1 MGFKCGIV
9 GLPNVGKS
17 TLFNALTQTA
27 AAEAANYPFCTI
39 EPNVGDVGV
48 PDPRLD
54 RLREVAGSAQ
64 KIPTRLT
71 FVDIAG
77 LVRGASKG
85 EGLGNQFLAHIRE
98 VDAVAY
104 VLRCFEDAD
113 VAHVEGR
120 VDPVSDADTVET
132 ELMIADMESLERRRE
147 PLAKKAT
154 SGDKEAKAQIALQLA
169 LIDKALALVSAG
181 QPARLAELTP
191 EEERPFRQL
200 QLLTAKPVVYVC
212 NVDEA
217 GIAGNAFSARV
228 AERARAEG
236 AGCVVIC
243 AKLEAELAALEP
255 AEREQYLRELG
266 LKEPGLNAL
275 IREGYRV
282 LDLITFFTAGP
293 KEARAWTVTAGSK
306 APKAAGAIHTDFE
319 KGFIRAE
326 TIAFEDYVGLGGEQ
340 AAKAAGRM
348 RLEGKEYV
356 VRDGDVML
364 FRFANGASPHRHPG
378 ACPPGMSGTG
388 GTQSTCQPARPLMI
402 LLAVIDR
409 MTSASWRR
417 PDPLSPLLRAEG

>member
-48 PDPRLD
+48 PDPRLSQ
-54 RLREVAGSAQ
+54 LAEIAGSAQ
-64 KIPTRLT
+64 TIPTRLT

-77 LVRGASKG
+77 LVRGASRG

-104 VLRCFEDAD
+104 VLRCFEDED
-113 VAHVEGR
+113 VTHVEGR
-120 VDPVSDADTVET
+120 VDPISDADTVET
-132 ELMIADMESLERRRE
+132 ELMLADMESLERRRE

-154 SGDKEAKAQIALQLA
+154 SGDKEAKAQVA
-169 LIDKALALVSAG
+169 LIDKALELVNAG
-181 QPARLAELTP
+181 KPARLARLTP
-191 EEERPFRQL
+191 EEERPFRLL

-217 GIAGNAFSARV
+217 SIFGNALSAAV
-228 AERARAEG
+228 TERARAEG

-255 AEREQYLRELG
+255 AERGEYLGELG

-282 LDLITFFTAGP
+282 LDLITFFTVGP

-326 TIAFEDYVGLGGEQ
+326 TIAHDDYVTLGGEQ
-340 AAKAAGRM
+340 GAKAAGKM
-348 RLEGKEYV
+348 RLEGKDYV

-364 FRFANGASPHRHPG
+364 FRFAN
-378 ACPPGMSGTG
+378 
-388 GTQSTCQPARPLMI
+388 
-402 LLAVIDR
+402 
-409 MTSASWRR
+409 
-417 PDPLSPLLRAEG
+417 

>member
-54 RLREVAGSAQ
+54 RLADVAKSAAAV
-64 KIPTRLT
+64 PTRLT

-113 VAHVEGR
+113 VTHVEGR
-120 VDPVSDADTVET
+120 VDPIADAETVET
-132 ELMIADMESLERRRE
+132 ELMLADLDSLERRRE
-147 PLAKKAT
+147 PLAKRAQV
-154 SGDKEAKAQIALQLA
+154 GDKEAKAQLV
-169 LIDKALALVSAG
+169 LIDRALELLRAG
-181 QPARLAELTP
+181 KPARLARVGA
-191 EEERPFRQL
+191 EEDRLWRQM
-200 QLLTAKPVVYVC
+200 QLLTAKPVLYVC
-212 NVDEA
+212 NVEEA
-217 GIAGNAFSARV
+217 AIAGNALTRKV
-228 AERARAEG
+228 QERATAEG
-236 AGCVVIC
+236 AGCVVIS
-243 AKLEAELAALEP
+243 AKIEAELAGLEP
-255 AEREQYLRELG
+255 EERAYYLEHLG

-275 IREGYRV
+275 IREGYRI

-293 KEARAWTVTAGSK
+293 KQARAWTVTAGSK

-326 TIAFEDYVGLGGEQ
+326 TIAYEDYVGLGGEIPAKQ
-340 AAKAAGRM
+340 AGKM

-356 VRDGDVML
+356 VQDGDVML
-364 FRFANGASPHRHPG
+364 FRFA
-378 ACPPGMSGTG
+378 T
-388 GTQSTCQPARPLMI
+388 
-402 LLAVIDR
+402 
-409 MTSASWRR
+409 
-417 PDPLSPLLRAEG
+417 

>member
-48 PDPRLD
+48 PDPRLTK
-54 RLREVAGSAQ
+54 LAEVAGSAQ
-64 KIPTRLT
+64 TIPTRLT

-104 VLRCFEDAD
+104 VLRCFEDED

-120 VDPVSDADTVET
+120 VDPISDADTVET

-147 PLAKKAT
+147 PLVKKAT
-154 SGDKEAKAQIALQLA
+154 SGDKDARAQVA

-181 QPARLAELTP
+181 KPARLAELTP
-191 EEERPFRQL
+191 EEERPFRLL

-212 NVDEA
+212 NVDESAA
-217 GIAGNAFSARV
+217 GGNALSARV

-255 AEREQYLRELG
+255 AERAEYLEQMG
-266 LKEPGLNAL
+266 LEEPGLNAL

-282 LDLITFFTAGP
+282 LDLLTFFTVGP
-293 KEARAWTVTAGSK
+293 KEARAWTVSAGSK

-326 TIAFEDYVGLGGEQ
+326 TIAFEDYVALGGE
-340 AAKAAGRM
+340 AGAKAAGKM

-364 FRFANGASPHRHPG
+364 FRFAN
-378 ACPPGMSGTG
+378 
-388 GTQSTCQPARPLMI
+388 
-402 LLAVIDR
+402 
-409 MTSASWRR
+409 
-417 PDPLSPLLRAEG
+417 

>member
-48 PDPRLD
+48 PDPRMGKLAKA
-54 RLREVAGSAQ
+54 AGSAQ
-64 KIPTRLT
+64 IIPTRLT

-113 VAHVEGR
+113 VVHVEGR
-120 VDPVSDADTVET
+120 VDPVSDADVVET
-132 ELMIADMESLERRRE
+132 ELMIADMESLEKRRE
-147 PLAKKAT
+147 PLAKKAN
-154 SGDKEAKAQIALQLA
+154 SGDKEAKAQVALM
-169 LIDKALALVSAG
+169 DKALELVRDG
-181 QPARLAELTP
+181 KPARLAKIAP
-191 EEERPFRQL
+191 EEEKAWRML
-200 QLLTAKPVVYVC
+200 QLLTSKPVVYVC

-217 GIAGNAFSARV
+217 SIGGNALSAKV
-228 AERARAEG
+228 AERAQAEG

-255 AEREQYLRELG
+255 PERAEYLAQLG

-282 LDLITFFTAGP
+282 LELITFFTVGP
-293 KEARAWTVTAGSK
+293 KETRAWTVTAGSK

-326 TIAFEDYVGLGGEQ
+326 TIAYDDYVGLGGEQ
-340 AAKAAGRM
+340 GAKAAGKM

-364 FRFANGASPHRHPG
+364 FRFAN
-378 ACPPGMSGTG
+378 
-388 GTQSTCQPARPLMI
+388 
-402 LLAVIDR
+402 
-409 MTSASWRR
+409 
-417 PDPLSPLLRAEG
+417 

>member
-54 RLREVAGSAQ
+54 KLQEIAGSAA

-85 EGLGNQFLAHIRE
+85 EGLGNQFLGHIRE

-104 VLRCFEDAD
+104 VLRCFEDPD
-113 VAHVEGR
+113 VTHVEGR
-120 VDPVSDADTVET
+120 IDPISDADTVET
-132 ELMIADMESLERRRE
+132 ELMIADMESLEKRRE
-147 PLAKKAT
+147 PLAKKAA
-154 SGDKEAKAQIALQLA
+154 SGDKDAKVQVA

-181 QPARLAELTP
+181 KPARMAELTP
-191 EEERPFRQL
+191 EEERPYRQL

-212 NVDEA
+212 NVDE
-217 GIAGNAFSARV
+217 GSVGGNALSEKV
-228 AERARAEG
+228 AERAKAEG

-255 AEREQYLRELG
+255 AERAEYLDQLG

-275 IREGYRV
+275 IREGYGV
-282 LDLITFFTAGP
+282 LRLLTFFTVGP

-326 TIAFEDYVGLGGEQ
+326 TIGYGDYVELGGEGS
-340 AAKAAGRM
+340 AKAAGKM

-364 FRFANGASPHRHPG
+364 FRFAN
-378 ACPPGMSGTG
+378 
-388 GTQSTCQPARPLMI
+388 
-402 LLAVIDR
+402 
-409 MTSASWRR
+409 
-417 PDPLSPLLRAEG
+417 